1 MITPQELESLPESEK
16 RRRLVEL
23 ASEAMMLA
31 ASLTD
36 APAAAGQGSR
46 WICTAEALTYL
57 GISRPT
63 ILRYKKRGLLHPVPM
78 GRSDRYSTRELDLLP
93 ETIGMRGPW
102 K

>member
-31 ASLTD
+31 ASLTN
-36 APAAAGQGSR
+36 APEAGQGAR

-63 ILRYKKRGLLHPVPM
+63 LGRYKKRGLLHPVPM